1 MLANYLHSL
10 SRLVII
16 INPLTMFALF
26 CSYTSGMPVKEVKT
40 IGSKTT
46 IAVAITLILCVL
58 GGTHIFQLFGI
69 NIAALQFAGG
79 LSLLMSSLKGLGEQA
94 DNPLPVS
101 GNIAIVPL
109 CIPVIAGPAAMSI
122 AISLTQQTHNPLAVS
137 LAIVTVALILGV
149 LFYFSQPVC
158 RWLGETVMNI
168 IKRISWLAL
177 ACIGTQLLMAGF
189 TFYIKV

>member
-1 MLANYLHSL
+1 MFAIYMHSL

-26 CSYTSGMPVKEVKT
+26 CSYTSGMSVKEVQA

-46 IAVAITLILCVL
+46 IAVAVTLIVCVL
-58 GGTHIFQLFGI
+58 FGTRVFHLFGI

-79 LSLLMSSLKGLGEQA
+79 LSLLMSSLKGLGDQG
-94 DNPLPVS
+94 DNPIRLS

-122 AISLTQQTHNPLAVS
+122 AISLTQQTHSPLAVS